1 MQSNTQRLQMI
12 VQRLR
17 PYRPKKV
24 ILFGSYAW
32 GRPTRSSDLD
42 LLVIKDSRKPKH
54 HRITEVERLLYPAP
68 FPVDV
73 LVYTPAELQKRLKLG
88 DFFLRRVMKDGKVL
102 YEEK

>member
-1 MQSNTQRLQMI
+1 MQNSRHHLQTI

-32 GRPTRSSDLD
+32 GKPTKSSDVD
-42 LLVIKDSRKPKH
+42 ILVIKPSRKLKH

-73 LVYTPAELQKRLKLG
+73 LVYTPSELERRLKLG
-88 DFFLRRVMKDGKVL
+88 DFFLCRVMRDGKVL